1 MGRDLLYLDQDSSMK
16 QAYTVQS
23 GFGVEPMAQEFTQ
36 EDGSSTTCTTSA
48 QPMLPWALAWRKR
61 AQLSRDS
68 WLSSTY

>member
-36 EDGSSTTCTTSA
+36 EDGSSTTCTISA
-48 QPMLPWALAWRKR
+48 QPMFRRALVWRKR